1 MLRWRWGWG
10 GVGHVSIH
18 VKLHTHLMLRWR
30 FQTCEKKESWQLQW
44 SHGTP
49 FHLRKHMTFYRFKV
63 FFQPACQ
70 KFTFRWSETHETAS
84 NSRPLQ
90 HEIRVNLLCLQMK
103 MHKNTE
109 FWYDWMKTSLKRQ
122 STPRACYRRRHL
134 VYVLM
139 HVMIVYICVSIML
152 HFIVLLYLPDLE
164 SRWGKVS
171 CQAGLSLISGA
182 DATISSPRRWE
193 RIGLS

>member
-1 MLRWRWGWG
+1 MGLGWGGVGHVSIHVKLHTHFMLRWRWGWG

-18 VKLHTHLMLRWR
+18 VKLHTHLMLRLTIPNLWI
-30 FQTCEKKESWQLQW
+30 KKNRGSYSDRTEHHFTWENTWHSID
-44 SHGTP
+44 SK
-49 FHLRKHMTFYRFKV
+49 F

-70 KFTFRWSETHETAS
+70 KITFRWSETHETAS

-122 STPRACYRRRHL
+122 STPRACYRRRH
-134 VYVLM
+134 
-139 HVMIVYICVSIML
+139 HVFGIYNMY
-152 HFIVLLYLPDLE
+152 
-164 SRWGKVS
+164 
-171 CQAGLSLISGA
+171 
-182 DATISSPRRWE
+182 PR
-193 RIGLS
+193 SHT